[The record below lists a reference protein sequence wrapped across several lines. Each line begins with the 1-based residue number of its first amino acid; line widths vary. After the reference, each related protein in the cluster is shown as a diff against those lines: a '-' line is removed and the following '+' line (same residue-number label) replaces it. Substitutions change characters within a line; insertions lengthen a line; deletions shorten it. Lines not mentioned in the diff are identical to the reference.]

1 MSFRCIYYTKLI
13 SYLFSLVPLNGF
25 LHYQTLGEFE
35 KKILLL
41 ERKEF
46 FEHSLPSR
54 VMGYFVSFTD
64 KFKRIVIVIS
74 TANECRTCVCVYT
87 YVCACVN
94 VQVAVIEILTLFQS
108 FVIYRICCYAHWS
121 ILQFPVGKWSLS
133 NKHWKP
139 NAKIITCPLF
149 VIVMQSTFYMIFTF
163 QWNKEP
169 YSAAV

>member
-1 MSFRCIYYTKLI
+1 MGFYTTRLWEN
-13 SYLFSLVPLNGF
+13 L
-25 LHYQTLGEFE
+25 
-35 KKILLL
+35 KKKNLLL

-46 FEHSLPSR
+46 FEHSLPSH
-54 VMGYFVSFTD
+54 VMRYFVSFTD
-64 KFKRIVIVIS
+64 KFKGIVIVIS

-87 YVCACVN
+87 CVFVCVCACVN

-108 FVIYRICCYAHWS
+108 FVIYRICSYAHWS

-149 VIVMQSTFYMIFTF
+149 VIVM
-163 QWNKEP
+163 
-169 YSAAV
+169 